1 MPTEL
6 SDILVESAMAILVA
20 LVGWIT
26 REAVS
31 YFKKKGLTEILSQKQ
46 YLVDIAVRAIEQIYI
61 NEDGPKKLQ
70 KAKITAL
77 ELLSK
82 NGIEITQAEL
92 DNFIESSVNAM
103 NEAKKSVEP
112 EQVIVSEAIKSIET
126 KGEIHP

>member
-6 SDILVESAMAILVA
+6 SDVLVESAMAILVA

-26 REAVS
+26 REAVA

-46 YLVDIAVRAIEQIYI
+46 YLVDIAVRSIEQIYI
-61 NEDGPKKLQ
+61 NEDGPKKLH

-77 ELLSK
+77 ELLNK
-82 NGIEITQAEL
+82 NGIEITETEL

>member
-26 REAVS
+26 REAVA

-46 YLVDIAVRAIEQIYI
+46 YLVDIAVRSIEQIYI
-61 NEDGPKKLQ
+61 NEDGPKKLE

>member
-6 SDILVESAMAILVA
+6 SNVLVESAMAILVA

-26 REAVS
+26 REAVA

-46 YLVDIAVRAIEQIYI
+46 YLVDIAVRSIEQIYI
-61 NEDGPKKLQ
+61 NEDGPKKLE

>member
-1 MPTEL
+1 MLTEL

-26 REAVS
+26 REAIA

-46 YLVDIAVRAIEQIYI
+46 YLVDIAVRSIEQIYI
-61 NEDGPKKLQ
+61 NEDGPKKLE

>member
-26 REAVS
+26 REAVA

-46 YLVDIAVRAIEQIYI
+46 YLVDIAVRSIEQIYI
-61 NEDGPKKLQ
+61 NEDGPKKLE

-82 NGIEITQAEL
+82 NGIEITQSEL
-92 DNFIESSVNAM
+92 NNFIESSVNAM

-112 EQVIVSEAIKSIET
+112 EQVIVSEAIRSIET

>member
-26 REAVS
+26 REAVA

-46 YLVDIAVRAIEQIYI
+46 YLVDIAVRSIEQIYI
-61 NEDGPKKLQ
+61 NEDGPKKLE

-112 EQVIVSEAIKSIET
+112 EQVIISEAIKSIET

>member
-1 MPTEL
+1 MPTEF

-26 REAVS
+26 REAVA

-46 YLVDIAVRAIEQIYI
+46 YLVDIGVRSIEQIYI
-61 NEDGPKKLQ
+61 NEDGPKKLE

>member
-1 MPTEL
+1 MPTEF

-26 REAVS
+26 REAVA

-46 YLVDIAVRAIEQIYI
+46 YLVDIAVRSIEQIYI
-61 NEDGPKKLQ
+61 NEDGPKKLE

-112 EQVIVSEAIKSIET
+112 EQLIISEAIRSIET